1 MESNFEI
8 IEKESINVLSFPESE
23 VLDNV
28 EDRKNRF
35 NELTRAML
43 LGNLEHLKTK
53 IFFEDN
59 QSKKVVETTIWGVTD
74 QKIIL
79 KQGMVIPIHR
89 IYRSI

>member
-23 VLDNV
+23 VLENV